1 MMGLLDAGDERY
13 LRQTILP
20 GIGSGGQEKLAK
32 ACVLI
37 AGAGGLG
44 SASAFY
50 LAGAGVGHIKIVDHD
65 TVETSNLNRQ
75 ILHADSGL
83 GQPKAVSA
91 VGRIT
96 AFNPGIQVDGLCERI
111 THDSISALLDGV
123 DIIVDGCDSYET
135 RQVLNR
141 ASLKHGLPYVYAG
154 VHGFDAMISCFVPGQ
169 TPCFE
174 CIFSGNT
181 PEPDQPAGVIGAA
194 PGLAG
199 SIQAMETVKLLLNI
213 GTPLKNRLM
222 RISGLNMRCHCMDLT
237 PNPACPACGKA
248 LAADNP

>member
-1 MMGLLDAGDERY
+1 MMGLPDTGDERY

-20 GIGSGGQEKLAK
+20 GIGPTGQEKLAK

-50 LAGAGVGHIKIVDHD
+50 LAGAGIGHIKIVDHD
-65 TVETSNLNRQ
+65 TVEISNLNRQ
-75 ILHADSGL
+75 ILHADTAL

-91 VGRIT
+91 AGRLT
-96 AFNPGIQVDGLCERI
+96 AFNPGIQVTGLCERI
-111 THDSISALLDGV
+111 THDRITTMLEGV
-123 DIIVDGCDSYET
+123 NIIVDGCDSYDT

-141 ASLKHGLPYVYAG
+141 ASLKHRLPYVYAG
-154 VHGFDAMISCFVPGQ
+154 VSGFDAMVSCFVPGQ

-174 CIFSGNT
+174 CIFSGNA
-181 PEPDQPAGVIGAA
+181 PASDQPVGVIGAA

-199 SIQAMETVKLLLNI
+199 SIQAMETVKLLLDI
-213 GTPLKNRLM
+213 GRPLKNRLL
-222 RISGLNMRCHCMDLT
+222 RISGLDMRCHCMDLT
-237 PNPACPACGKA
+237 PNPACPACGR
-248 LAADNP
+248 P